1 MKKTLQIFFTGIC
14 FILFF
19 SRCSMLDSTN
29 PNLISDAEAK
39 KILLSAALVKCS
51 QSGGSSGNYASVY
64 SFIAVLFSGTSTIA
78 GSDRSSI
85 YYKKTR
91 VRNCALEILAYS
103 PPAVCDFGN
112 FITADYVSN
121 KKLCNLTPD
130 RTVKLDIISNK

>member
-1 MKKTLQIFFTGIC
+1 
-14 FILFF
+14 
-19 SRCSMLDSTN
+19 MLDSTN

-112 FITADYVSN
+112 FITADYASDR
-121 KKLCNLTPD
+121 KLCNLTPD

>member
-39 KILLSAALVKCS
+39 KILLSAALVKCT
-51 QSGGSSGNYASVY
+51 QSGGSSENYSSVY

-112 FITADYVSN
+112 FITADYASDR
-121 KKLCNLTPD
+121 KLCNLTPD

>member
-78 GSDRSSI
+78 SPDRSSI